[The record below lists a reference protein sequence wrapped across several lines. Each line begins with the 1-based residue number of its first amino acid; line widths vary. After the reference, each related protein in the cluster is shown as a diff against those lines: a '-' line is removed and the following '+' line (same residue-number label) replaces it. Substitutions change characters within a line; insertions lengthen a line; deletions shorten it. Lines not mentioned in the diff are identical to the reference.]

1 MKKRFAK
8 IYLEITNLCN
18 LHCSFCH
25 GTRRA
30 PRVMTAAEFR
40 TLAEKLTPYTDY
52 LYLHVLGEPLMHPE
66 LPEILDI
73 SASLGFRTCITTNG
87 TLLRERRDLL
97 LAHAAHIGKFSI
109 SLHSAEASGVPLEG
123 YLGDVLDFAAELG
136 ARGTVTVLRLW
147 NLGERG
153 ENAENGEILAR
164 LEQKFPRPWQENR
177 RGTTLSPSVY
187 LEWGERF
194 DWPDMGAENYGE
206 KGACYGLRDQIGV
219 LADGSVVPCCL
230 DSEGDITL
238 GNLFLEELSD
248 ILATPRAEAIA
259 EGFRR
264 RRAVEP
270 LCQRCGY
277 ARRFL

>member
-18 LHCSFCH
+18 LNCRFCH

-30 PRVMTAAEFR
+30 PRMLTAGEFR
-40 TLAEKLTPYTDY
+40 ALAEKLFPFTDY
-52 LYLHVLGEPLMHPE
+52 LYLHVLGEPLMHPA
-66 LPEILDI
+66 LPEILDAA
-73 SASLGFRTCITTNG
+73 SSLGFRVCITTNG
-87 TLLRERRDLL
+87 TLLGERRELL
-97 LAHAAHIGKFSI
+97 LAHAAHLGKVSI
-109 SLHSAEASGVPLEG
+109 SLHSAEANGIPVLT
-123 YLGDVLDFAAELG
+123 YLDGVLDFAAALG
-136 ARGTVTVLRLW
+136 ARGVPSVLRLW

-153 ENAENGEILAR
+153 ENAENQAILAR
-164 LEQKFPRPWQENR
+164 LEEKFPKPWQENR

-194 DWPDMGAENYGE
+194 DWPDLAAEDHGE
-206 KGACYGLRDQIGV
+206 AGACYGLRDQIAV
-219 LADGSVVPCCL
+219 LSDGSVVPCCL

-238 GNLFLEELSD
+238 GNLFESDLAD
-248 ILATPRAEAIA
+248 ILESPRAKAIA

-270 LCQRCGY
+270 LCRRCGY